1 MRVRVRRYGGN
12 IRGGFNRGTS
22 ASYDSYIPLVINPL
36 YHQYLCVG
44 GGSEFK
50 CGGQGTTGGIIAPGK
65 PSEDYHPYNRPDL
78 CKPIQG
84 SKCVEQCVLG
94 KLASS
99 QRPFYVLLYSDCQRW
114 SKQVLKDCAE
124 ECKGK

>member
-1 MRVRVRRYGGN
+1 VLGH
-12 IRGGFNRGTS
+12 FH
-22 ASYDSYIPLVINPL
+22 PLESRIWLARHN
-36 YHQYLCVG
+36 
-44 GGSEFK
+44 
-50 CGGQGTTGGIIAPGK
+50 
-65 PSEDYHPYNRPDL
+65 NRPDL
-78 CKPIQG
+78 CKPIQA

-114 SKQVLKDCAE
+114 SKQVLKGCAE